1 MVKKLKQERLNKPML
16 QRFLR
21 RLVCNSK
28 PLFLIGITEWLAV
41 FNVLFSYVYVALAD
55 TNQIDLYCSSLAS
68 NFAAVAIALLL
79 NKMLQR
85 VCRDKNN
92 ICCFYPQHSSR
103 VRFPLLFFLHKKAP
117 QRVLFLLERVTG
129 IRKFHLLVATAAR
142 LASNA
147 FAFSRAKRLRCS
159 CRHKNNVG
167 CFCAQ
172 RALSGSI
179 SVTLFSPQK
188 STPKGAVFVG
198 ASNGN
203 RTRILSLGSSHST
216 IELYSHF
223 DANFC
228 LYYPLFFYLQAYFS
242 LLVIFFML
250 FPVPVC
256 V

>member
-1 MVKKLKQERLNKPML
+1 M
-16 QRFLR
+16 FY
-21 RLVCNSK
+21 
-28 PLFLIGITEWLAV
+28 FHT
-41 FNVLFSYVYVALAD
+41 F
-55 TNQIDLYCSSLAS
+55 T
-68 NFAAVAIALLL
+68 LLL
-79 NKMLQR
+79 QTQIKL
-85 VCRDKNN
+85 
-92 ICCFYPQHSSR
+92 ICIA
-103 VRFPLLFFLHKKAP
+103 PLWHLISPLSLSLPCSIRCYKEFAEIKTTFVVFILSTPLVFDFRYFFLHK
-117 QRVLFLLERVTG
+117 
-129 IRKFHLLVATAAR
+129 
-142 LASNA
+142 
-147 FAFSRAKRLRCS
+147 
-159 CRHKNNVG
+159 
-167 CFCAQ
+167 
-172 RALSGSI
+172 
-179 SVTLFSPQK
+179 K

>member
-68 NFAAVAIALLL
+68 NFAAVAIAPLL

-103 VRFPLLFFLHKKAP
+103 VRFPLLF
-117 QRVLFLLERVTG
+117 
-129 IRKFHLLVATAAR
+129 
-142 LASNA
+142 
-147 FAFSRAKRLRCS
+147 
-159 CRHKNNVG
+159 
-167 CFCAQ
+167 
-172 RALSGSI
+172 
-179 SVTLFSPQK
+179 
-188 STPKGAVFVG
+188 FVG